1 MMCTHFQ
8 DCRARYFSVDN
19 RDIDTSLLKNISLL
33 KNTRDPTST
42 IIRTFPGV
50 YEEFLA
56 VNLFKTGDNL
66 GLLGFDELLHFETH
80 RGIMG
85 DTRCV
90 FGLGIEFIN
99 GGAVGG
105 GGLAL
110 VGLVRDQR
118 SEEGSTEV

>member
-1 MMCTHFQ
+1 
-8 DCRARYFSVDN
+8 
-19 RDIDTSLLKNISLL
+19 
-33 KNTRDPTST
+33 
-42 IIRTFPGV
+42 
-50 YEEFLA
+50 
-56 VNLFKTGDNL
+56 
-66 GLLGFDELLHFETH
+66 
-80 RGIMG
+80 MG